1 MLMALLLFGRL
12 ERELPPL
19 KVSDFNGSWTTI
31 ALMGLQIISRN
42 SWRSLEDGEYA
53 DTDQGQTEN

>member
-1 MLMALLLFGRL
+1 MLMALLLFGRV
-12 ERELPPL
+12 EGELPPL

-31 ALMGLQIISRN
+31 ALMSLQIISRN

-53 DTDQGQTEN
+53 DRDWGQTEN